1 MKYILFVGENTA
13 DTDDIKMRQAI
24 QIKIRLC
31 RLGKN
36 RFCTLLRIAEKDLID
51 FWMQQKWTIPVQ
63 YINALPCKMYVHYY

>member
-36 RFCTLLRIAEKDLID
+36 QFCTLLRIAEKDLID
-51 FWMQQKWTIPVQ
+51 F
-63 YINALPCKMYVHYY
+63 